1 MKAEARLKEGWTPEL
16 IGAWA
21 RLDGR
26 PCVCKATIYTHAAA
40 DAKTGGTLWEL
51 LRRAKRKRHRRCP
64 RHEARGRGR
73 IPNQRMIET
82 RPAEVE
88 TRKTVGHWEGDLI
101 DGAHDMGNLVTLVER
116 NL

>member
-1 MKAEARLKEGWTPEL
+1 
-16 IGAWA
+16 
-21 RLDGR
+21 
-26 PCVCKATIYTHAAA
+26 
-40 DAKTGGTLWEL
+40 
-51 LRRAKRKRHRRCP
+51 
-64 RHEARGRGR
+64 
-73 IPNQRMIET
+73 MIET